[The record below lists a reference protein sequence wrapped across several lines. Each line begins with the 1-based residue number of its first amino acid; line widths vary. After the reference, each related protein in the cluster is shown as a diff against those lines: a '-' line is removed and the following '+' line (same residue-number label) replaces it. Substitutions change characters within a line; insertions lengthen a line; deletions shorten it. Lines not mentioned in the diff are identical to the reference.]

1 MGIQDRDYW
10 RERYRAR
17 GNVDPEHWRQDELAS
32 PDVDFRPPKNNEL
45 SFVGKLFLTIFVAL
59 ICVIAYR
66 GVKDRL
72 SRPEPVR
79 EVVGQRQGAPSAA
92 PASPA
97 GRSAEPPVVRAPANQ
112 GQVYRCGNA
121 YSGQPCEG
129 GKPVIVSNPVASTGG
144 ASGMREIYLCKDFQG
159 RFFWES
165 TACSLNGRFM
175 ERIASVPAGL
185 SWDQQVAIAMAQRDK
200 AHAIAAEQIV
210 PVAPRASMQ
219 KPSAGECQVL
229 EAVVQRADQECRVK
243 SCNMRELDWV
253 RDQRREAR
261 DRQFRLGC

>member
-17 GNVDPEHWRQDELAS
+17 GNVDPEHWRQDELTS
-32 PDVDFRPPKNNEL
+32 LDVDFRPPKNNEL
-45 SFVGKLFLTIFVAL
+45 NFVGKLFLTIFVAL

-97 GRSAEPPVVRAPANQ
+97 GRSAEPPVVRAPSSE

-121 YSGQPCEG
+121 YSSQPCEG
-129 GKPVIVSNPVASTGG
+129 GKPVIISSPVASAGD

-159 RFFWES
+159 RLFWES

-175 ERIASVPAGL
+175 ERIASVPANV
-185 SWDQQVAIAMAQRDK
+185 SWEQQVVVAQQQWAK
-200 AHAIAAEQIV
+200 ARSVASEQIV
-210 PVAPRASMQ
+210 SVAPRQAVAKANAS
-219 KPSAGECQVL
+219 ECQAL
-229 EAVVQRADQECRVK
+229 EDRVNWLDSLGRAGGGVYTMDWI
-243 SCNMRELDWV
+243 RE
-253 RDQRREAR
+253 QRRLAR
-261 DRQFRLGC
+261 DRQFRIGC